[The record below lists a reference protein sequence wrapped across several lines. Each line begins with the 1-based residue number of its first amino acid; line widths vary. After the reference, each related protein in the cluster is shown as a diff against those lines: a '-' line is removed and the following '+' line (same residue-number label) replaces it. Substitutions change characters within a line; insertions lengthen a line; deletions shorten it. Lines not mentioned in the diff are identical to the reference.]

1 MIIDIL
7 NKNIFALQNI
17 FVYVIFKKRHAPYVC
32 SSTIYNSQDMETT

>member
-17 FVYVIFKKRHAPYVC
+17 FVYVIFKKRLFGV
-32 SSTIYNSQDMETT
+32 